1 MERDKTEILNQKE
14 AVSILTAFSQ
24 NTADSAAVSLKLAR
38 ATKSE
43 RRKHI
48 KHEEATAEK
57 LISAVLE
64 ISRHWRGFACRKSL
78 RGLFVG
84 HDDKIQE
91 KQKPPQAIEI
101 QNSSSI
107 LLSVEQSEQ
116 SVDSVHAPD
125 TPEVQDIPVS
135 LLFLHLYKSC
145 IFFHNEHTLYDFY
158 AEPTPEKV
166 KPPKCRVI
174 SNKSDAAS
182 VIQRSWR
189 RHIDMQVFRYYRDL
203 INFRGHG
210 DPALMLKCIN
220 PNESKLLDSAAGV
233 HVRFRLAG
241 EKFPPNIYYKIFTHR
256 PVVDMCANSP
266 KDYTKVEAKVP
277 VGKQV
282 HNKTL
287 SLNTT
292 NTKEGWYVRHE
303 NNGWRLVSDRLI
315 YSSMDPVTWQTSKK
329 TVDFHHT
336 RVQRQADVD
345 HRRRKRKIEW
355 MRKMYKDGM
364 LHARETDQETSDL
377 VDRAAK
383 GLVNTVDARGT
394 EAVMEWEVDELLQWT
409 TALNFDDYLEVWKEA
424 ATSNV
429 SEKTTANLRH
439 NTVSMSEQARG
450 VMTFDPYSMTRGS
463 SDLPTPHKGINKGD
477 SPQLT
482 RSKFMIPMID
492 AS

>member
-1 MERDKTEILNQKE
+1 MLNQKE

-43 RRKHI
+43 RKKHI
-48 KHEEATAEK
+48 KNEEATAEK

-64 ISRHWRGFACRKSL
+64 ISRHWRGFACRKFL
-78 RGLFVG
+78 RGLFVS
-84 HDDKIQE
+84 HDDKIKE

-101 QNSSSI
+101 QNSSSV
-107 LLSVEQSEQ
+107 LLGVEQSQQ
-116 SVDSVHAPD
+116 SVDSVHPPN
-125 TPEVQDIPVS
+125 TPEVQ
-135 LLFLHLYKSC
+135 
-145 IFFHNEHTLYDFY
+145 
-158 AEPTPEKV
+158 EPTPEKV

-266 KDYTKVEAKVP
+266 KDYTKIEAKVP
-277 VGKQV
+277 VG
-282 HNKTL
+282 KTL

-315 YSSMDPVTWQTSKK
+315 HSSMDPVTWQTSKK

-377 VDRAAK
+377 VDRAAT

-429 SEKTTANLRH
+429 S
-439 NTVSMSEQARG
+439 
-450 VMTFDPYSMTRGS
+450 
-463 SDLPTPHKGINKGD
+463 
-477 SPQLT
+477 
-482 RSKFMIPMID
+482 
-492 AS
+492 